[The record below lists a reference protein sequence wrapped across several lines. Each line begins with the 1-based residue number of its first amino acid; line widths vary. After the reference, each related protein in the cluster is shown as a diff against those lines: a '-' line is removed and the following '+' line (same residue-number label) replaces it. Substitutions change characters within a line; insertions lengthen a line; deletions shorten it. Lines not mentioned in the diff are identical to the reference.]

1 MIIHRDVEQGSPE
14 WFALRRG
21 KATSSRFSDVMAKGQ
36 GKTRTSY
43 LEELAF
49 ERYTGK
55 SAPSDFKSYWMD
67 RGNEVESQARAMYS
81 LQTGK
86 LVEQIAFIEL
96 DHDIGASTDGLIQ
109 DGHGLSEFKCPKHTT
124 HLRYLLDPSKLAKEY
139 YCQTQGELL
148 VSGRDYVDLVSYH
161 PDFPPGDDL
170 IICTV
175 KRESAYLAELKVELG
190 EFVSDLKKLVQ
201 QLQERKNAANR

>member
-1 MIIHRDVEQGSPE
+1 MIIHRDIEQGSPE

-21 KATSSRFSDVMAKGQ
+21 KVTSSKFSDVMAKGQ
-36 GKTRTSY
+36 GKTRLAY

-55 SAPSDFKSYWMD
+55 SAPSDFKSFWMD
-67 RGNEVESQARAMYS
+67 RGNEVEAQARAMYS

-86 LVEQIAFIEL
+86 LVEQIAFIEYNE
-96 DHDIGASTDGLIQ
+96 DIGASTDGLIK
-109 DGHGLSEFKCPKHTT
+109 DGLGLCEFKCPKHTT

-139 YCQTQGELL
+139 HSQTQGELF
-148 VSGRDYVDLVSYH
+148 VSGSEYVDLVSYH

-170 IICTV
+170 IIYTV
-175 KRESAYLAELKVELG
+175 KRDPAYLAELKVELG
-190 EFVSDLKKLVQ
+190 EFVTDLKKLVY
-201 QLQERKNAANR
+201 QLQERKNAK